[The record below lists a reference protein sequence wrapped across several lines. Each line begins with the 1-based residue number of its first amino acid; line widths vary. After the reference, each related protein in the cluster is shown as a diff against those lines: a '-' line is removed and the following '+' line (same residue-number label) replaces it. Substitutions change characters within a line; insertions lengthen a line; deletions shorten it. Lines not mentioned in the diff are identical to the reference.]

1 MKKLLALSTIT
12 VSLFASN
19 AILGVKVD
27 QSLSDI
33 KANSSLWMAADF
45 QKIELYP
52 QTAVFMSD
60 ENAHKKN
67 IIAVSKEALVGV
79 LYNDKEI
86 AFKLIWPDN
95 TKDIQ
100 LANSTD
106 SFADGFAVQL
116 PQEIKN
122 ASSIPYIG
130 MGDDNN
136 PVVVYLNKAVQ
147 SIAKSPEGDNKDRLA
162 SLSLNL
168 YGQELTDFEQQAKS
182 KVMTSAYSKAFVAK
196 GFGSTT
202 EIRDDEYKF
211 STDMKYDND
220 RWNGVVV
227 KNIKDSYSN
236 QDANGAFLV
245 AFAAWD
251 GKRDNRDG
259 MKLLSSWQ
267 PVTLPDKKDSINLN
281 AINQPV
287 EGDIEKGR
295 EVAIANCAS
304 CHWFQGAETA
314 PAYMAPGLY
323 NIGGYATT
331 EYIKDSILKPNKVI
345 VPGYN
350 ANAHSAFLWYTEA
363 DGVKTS
369 TMPGYDWLDKESLN
383 NLMAYLKTLKQ
394 EAKR

>member
-1 MKKLLALSTIT
+1 MKKLLAISTIS
-12 VSLFASN
+12 VSLFASS

-27 QSLSDI
+27 KPLGNI
-33 KANSSLWMAADF
+33 EANSPLWTAADF
-45 QKIELYP
+45 QKIHLYP

-60 ENAHKKN
+60 EDALKKN
-67 IIAVSKEALVGV
+67 KDDVSKEALVAV

-86 AFKLIWPDN
+86 AFKLVWPDN
-95 TKDIQ
+95 SEDIQ
-100 LANSTD
+100 QLHSTD

-116 PQEIKN
+116 PQKIES
-122 ASSIPYIG
+122 ASSLPYIG

-136 PVVVYLNKAVQ
+136 PVVVYLNKAVE
-147 SIAKSPEGDNKDRLA
+147 SIAKSPSGDIKDRLVD
-162 SLSLNL
+162 LSVNL
-168 YGQELTDFEQQAKS
+168 YGEELEEYNKKS
-182 KVMTSAYSKAFVAK
+182 NEAIMTTAYSKAFVAE

-202 EIRDDEYKF
+202 LIRDEGYEF
-211 STDMKYDND
+211 SSDMKYDSD

-227 KNIKDSYSN
+227 KNISDSYSN
-236 QDANGAFLV
+236 QKANGSFIV

-259 MKLLSSWQ
+259 VKHLSSWQ
-267 PVTLPDKKDSINLN
+267 VVTLPDTKNSVDLSS
-281 AINQPV
+281 INQPV
-287 EGDIEKGR
+287 DGDVEKGR
-295 EVAIANCAS
+295 EVAIANCAA
-304 CHWFQGAETA
+304 CHRFQGAESA
-314 PAYMAPGLY
+314 PEYMAPGLY

-331 EYIKDSILKPNKVI
+331 EYIKDSILKPNKVV

-369 TMPGYDWLDKESLN
+369 TMPGYDWLDKDSLN